1 MPTLTINDQLITAPT
16 GATVLEAAQQNGIPI
31 PTLCHHP
38 ALKSVGACRLCV
50 VEIDGMR
57 GEPTSCTT
65 PASDGMVVRTDTLR
79 LQDLRREVLS
89 LILSEHPYT
98 CLVCERHERC
108 NEWQVTIRKAGV
120 TTGCENCPKN
130 GQCKLQNLVDEI
142 GLSLMPYTI
151 SYRGLPVEKED
162 PFFDRDY
169 NLCIL
174 CGRCVRMCQDVRRTG
189 TLAFT
194 HRGSQ
199 ALVGTAFGQ
208 SHLAVDCEFCGAC
221 VDVCPTG
228 ALYDKRSKWEGAPD
242 SSVTT
247 ICPYC
252 SVGCQLDLW
261 VKQGKVMG
269 VRPTPEGSVN
279 QGQACVRGRFGIID
293 LIHSPDRLRTPLLR
307 KQGRLVESSWE
318 EALQFAAA
326 TLQPYPG
333 DSLAMLIS
341 PHLTNESA
349 YVLQKFAR
357 QVTGSQFVDSPTALP
372 RFPRAASLAGKLRT
386 NHLSSLSVIREAEC
400 ILVIGA
406 NPRQSHPV
414 VAVKIRQAQAAGAKL
429 IVIDPRR
436 TELTRRADI
445 WLQVDPGK
453 DANLLDHLTKGEVDD
468 QKLRSA
474 AEMLQQHAP
483 VVILYGSG
491 VTHYPEALN
500 TLRSI
505 DDLATTFKPKAR
517 VIHLPGAANTLGVLA
532 VGAAA
537 TSPETDYDAIIQGI
551 TSRQIKAL
559 YVTGEMPLTDELT
572 NLELLIVQDSYIS
585 TSLAEMA
592 HIVFPSASFAEISGS
607 LINLEG
613 LVQHFS
619 PAIPP
624 VGESRPDWWIAAQ
637 IAQLM
642 GAPGFEYQNAAEIW
656 QEIEAQTPSTVSTV
670 PSTQFTTSHQDG
682 FAFTLITERNPY
694 SYRTIALTDRVR
706 GMERICDEENISL
719 HPADAIRLGIDE
731 GDLVLVTSAYGN
743 ETLLARL
750 NTDLPEGM
758 VFASFNNAHGS
769 SLFPGNLPGIK
780 AYPVNI
786 ERGL

>member
-1 MPTLTINDQLITAPT
+1 MPTLTINGQLITAPS
-16 GATVLEAAQQNGIPI
+16 GATVLEAAQQNSIPI

-79 LQDLRREVLS
+79 LQELRREVLS

-98 CLVCERHERC
+98 CLVCDRHERC

-130 GQCKLQNLVDEI
+130 GQCKLQNLVEEI

-228 ALYDKRSKWEGAPD
+228 ALYDKRSKWEGAPERA
-242 SSVTT
+242 VTT

-269 VRPTPEGSVN
+269 VRPTPEGAAN

-318 EALQFAAA
+318 EALPFAAA
-326 TLQPYPG
+326 ALQPYTG
-333 DSLAMLIS
+333 DCMAMLIS
-341 PHLTNESA
+341 PHLTTESA
-349 YVLQKFAR
+349 YVLQKYAR
-357 QVTGSQFVDSPTALP
+357 LVMGSRFVDSPTALP
-372 RFPRAASLAGKLRT
+372 RFPQAASLAEKLQT
-386 NHLSSLSVIREAEC
+386 NHRPTLHAIREARC

-406 NPRQSHPV
+406 NPRRSHPV
-414 VAVKIRQAQAAGAKL
+414 VAVQIRQAQAAGAKL

-436 TELTRRADI
+436 TELARRADI
-445 WLQVDPGK
+445 WLPVDPGK
-453 DANLLDHLTKGEVDD
+453 DAGLLRRLTKGGHDD
-468 QKLRSA
+468 HDLRNA
-474 AEMLQQHAP
+474 AEMLHQHAP
-483 VVILYGSG
+483 VAIVYGSG
-491 VTHYPEALN
+491 VTHYPEALQ
-500 TLRSI
+500 TLRAI
-505 DDLATTFKPKAR
+505 DELSA
-517 VIHLPGAANTLGVLA
+517 VIQPQAYVIPLPGAANTLGVLA
-532 VGAAA
+532 AGAAA
-537 TSPETDYDAIIQGI
+537 TTPETNYDAIIQGI
-551 TSRQIKAL
+551 SSRQIKAL
-559 YVTGEMPLTDELT
+559 YLTGEMPLSDELA

-613 LVQHFS
+613 LVQRFG

-624 VGESRPDWWIAAQ
+624 VGESRPDWWIAAEL
-637 IAQLM
+637 AQVM
-642 GAPGFEYQNAAEIW
+642 GAPGFEYKNAAEIW
-656 QEIEAQTPSTVSTV
+656 QEIEAQTQSTASTIPSM
-670 PSTQFTTSHQDG
+670 QFTPLSQDG
-682 FAFTLITERNPY
+682 FAFTLITERNPF
-694 SYRTIALTDRVR
+694 SYRSNALTDRVR
-706 GMERICDEENISL
+706 GMERICNEENITI
-719 HPADAIRLGIDE
+719 HPADAARLGIAE
-731 GDLVLVTSAYGN
+731 GDLVRVSSAYGN
-743 ETLLARL
+743 ESLLAQL

-769 SLFPGNLPGIK
+769 SLFPGKLPGIK

-786 ERGL
+786 ERSL